1 MFSAFDERMMRR
13 AIELAELGRY
23 STHPNPRVGC
33 VITRGERVVGE
44 GWHRKWGEAH
54 AEVRALEAAAEA
66 ARGATAY
73 VTLEPHSFQGRTPP
87 CTDALI
93 RAGVARVVCGALDPN
108 PRVQGEGVR
117 QLRAAG
123 IEVRVGL
130 LENEVRALNA
140 GFERR
145 MTTGWPRVTVKIA
158 ASLDGRVA
166 LADGSSRWITGEPA
180 RADVQRLRAQA
191 SAVLTGVQTVLADDP
206 RLDVRDATLERLE
219 RQPLRVVLDT
229 RLRMP
234 PSARMLSLPGETLV
248 FTAGDPA
255 TPGQGMPGRAVAA
268 DAERIE
274 RLQRAG
280 AEVVGVP
287 AGEDGRPAL
296 DGVLVELGRRQCNDV
311 LVEAGPTLAGAILR
325 LGLAQELV
333 VYLAPMLLGPQARA
347 MAELP
352 ALERLDQ
359 ASRYSI
365 EDLQRVGA
373 DVKLRLV
380 RRAGAPQA

>member
-1 MFSAFDERMMRR
+1 
-13 AIELAELGRY
+13 
-23 STHPNPRVGC
+23 
-33 VITRGERVVGE
+33 
-44 GWHRKWGEAH
+44 
-54 AEVRALEAAAEA
+54 
-66 ARGATAY
+66 
-73 VTLEPHSFQGRTPP
+73 
-87 CTDALI
+87 
-93 RAGVARVVCGALDPN
+93 
-108 PRVQGEGVR
+108 
-117 QLRAAG
+117 
-123 IEVRVGL
+123 
-130 LENEVRALNA
+130 
-140 GFERR
+140 
-145 MTTGWPRVTVKIA
+145 
-158 ASLDGRVA
+158 
-166 LADGSSRWITGEPA
+166 
-180 RADVQRLRAQA
+180 
-191 SAVLTGVQTVLADDP
+191 
-206 RLDVRDATLERLE
+206 
-219 RQPLRVVLDT
+219 
-229 RLRMP
+229 
-234 PSARMLSLPGETLV
+234 MLSLPGETLV